1 MEGTL
6 PSCRTGP
13 HFPWIFGEFISSGF
27 SCKVSAMKAGFQLP
41 NRSRELALAKCRRLH
56 AYLMGDFVIG
66 NIGNNGKGNLRRR
79 FGYPYYCILS
89 VVSDIWAKAHSRLRF
104 GN

>member
-1 MEGTL
+1 
-6 PSCRTGP
+6 
-13 HFPWIFGEFISSGF
+13 
-27 SCKVSAMKAGFQLP
+27 MKAGFQLP